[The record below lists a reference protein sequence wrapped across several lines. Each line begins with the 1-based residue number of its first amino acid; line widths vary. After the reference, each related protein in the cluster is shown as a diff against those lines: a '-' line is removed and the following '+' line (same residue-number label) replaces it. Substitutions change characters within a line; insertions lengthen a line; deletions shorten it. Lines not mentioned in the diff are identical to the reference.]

1 MTLLKFFN
9 RKRDSQRIVA
19 MTNETQSYSPIDQVG
34 ITAGEVWHV
43 LGSQG
48 GMSLAKL
55 AKQIDAPRDLVMQAV
70 GWLARENKIS
80 IVEEKRTKTVAL
92 IPEDQA
98 KAA

>member
-9 RKRDSQRIVA
+9 RKRDSQRIMA
-19 MTNETQSYSPIDQVG
+19 MTNKTQSHSPIDQVG

-43 LGSQG
+43 LADQG
-48 GMSLAKL
+48 GMSVAKL
-55 AKQIDAPRDLVMQAV
+55 AKQMDAPRDLVMQAV

-80 IVEEKRTKTVAL
+80 IVEEKRTKTIAL
-92 IPEDQA
+92 ISESQS